1 MLNDI
6 SLKNNAV
13 SDLVKILDEEV
24 CANDLTILKQQ
35 YDV

>member
-24 CANDLTILKQQ
+24 CGNDLTILKQQ